1 MRNTLLVVVVLTAVA
16 VAGLWARPS
25 APVSGQSSLTAVGVA
40 FAVSGA
46 RMRIERHGRW
56 VGALAGVAGLLLLAS
71 AAAVALGAGPMERF
85 WIWGVAAYL
94 LLPGAALA
102 YPSGPRLTA
111 PDQVAAVL
119 LLGIGVATLV
129 FPGPL
134 HSSGGAGLTVFGVLV
149 VTLWW
154 RFERSTERDRQSL
167 LWLALGAGVAV
178 MIGGHLAF
186 LAQNPV
192 GDSLTILAVLAVPVA
207 MAVGVVS
214 PAVVDIRALTAQ
226 VVVVAVTVLVL
237 IATFVGVAATLQVA
251 TGHLPTVGTL
261 GVLAAV
267 LGAGFH
273 PVRVMLRGVVDRMLF
288 GDRPD
293 PLAAASQV
301 GTRISGD
308 PVAALRALREALVL
322 PYAAVVRDGRLV
334 AVSGTAV
341 THRQSVPLVAGDIV
355 AGDLVVGLRAGE
367 LRLGWTD
374 TAVLRIIAPA
384 LAQALHANALATELE
399 EARNAMVSVVEE
411 ERRRLRRDLHDGL
424 GPTLTGVAY
433 AADAARNTMADDPA
447 AADALLR
454 DLREQTAVAIA
465 EIRRLVEGLRPPAL
479 DELGLVKSLRHRGAQ
494 MMAADGRYVTV
505 EVEAPDALPEL
516 SAAVEV
522 AAYRIVNEALVNVTK
537 HAGCTSA
544 VVVLKVEH
552 DVLEIEVRDH
562 GRGDARW
569 QPGAGMSSMRERAE
583 QVGGS
588 FSFAS
593 DRVSGRVHASLPLG

>member
-1 MRNTLLVVVVLTAVA
+1 
-16 VAGLWARPS
+16 
-25 APVSGQSSLTAVGVA
+25 
-40 FAVSGA
+40 
-46 RMRIERHGRW
+46 
-56 VGALAGVAGLLLLAS
+56 
-71 AAAVALGAGPMERF
+71 
-85 WIWGVAAYL
+85 
-94 LLPGAALA
+94 
-102 YPSGPRLTA
+102 
-111 PDQVAAVL
+111 
-119 LLGIGVATLV
+119 
-129 FPGPL
+129 
-134 HSSGGAGLTVFGVLV
+134 
-149 VTLWW
+149 
-154 RFERSTERDRQSL
+154 
-167 LWLALGAGVAV
+167 
-178 MIGGHLAF
+178 
-186 LAQNPV
+186 
-192 GDSLTILAVLAVPVA
+192 
-207 MAVGVVS
+207 
-214 PAVVDIRALTAQ
+214 
-226 VVVVAVTVLVL
+226 
-237 IATFVGVAATLQVA
+237 
-251 TGHLPTVGTL
+251 
-261 GVLAAV
+261 
-267 LGAGFH
+267 
-273 PVRVMLRGVVDRMLF
+273 MLRGVVDRMLF

-544 VVVLKVEH
+544 VVALKVEH